1 MPYTKTTKRPWL
13 AVPIVRRRL
22 QNKLII
28 AFVVVLLIP
37 TSIIS
42 FYSLR
47 TAATTLIQKIGAEEL
62 RALVSQANDLEQRL
76 IGIKDDLIFLSLAP
90 PTRRYAAVIRNAPNT
105 TSTYRDAQV
114 ELLKTFLE
122 RGTTPYLDFRVIG
135 LSGQELLHVD
145 RTGALPPS
153 SGGDNF
159 AGEAY
164 FNLAIGLPA
173 NQVYISRYDLDR
185 TNGVVNEPYV
195 PVLYYSVPL
204 EVDGANVAVL
214 VAKVSLT
221 PLFTDIL
228 SRSSAPLYV
237 VTSDGS
243 YLLNPDVSR
252 LYGGVLGNNL
262 TFDGERSRDD
272 IIAMFGERQGI
283 LTTSN
288 DFPDTLQLYVHI
300 RPESQVAIRWLLFRV
315 MLISSILGEVNASQ
329 NVAIFL
335 SAVSLLAAI
344 LIAIFL
350 TRSISRPIH
359 QLSAVADNVR
369 QGNWDVTVPGT
380 GGQDEIGHLADAFDA
395 MLRELKTVYGSLE
408 DRVASRTNELSAANL
423 KLSEAQRKAEEASRA
438 KSQFLSNMS
447 HELRTPLN
455 VIIGYSHSMLVMPQ
469 MFNNEP
475 LPEIYRPYIKLIE
488 DNGHYLIGLI
498 NDILDLSKIEA
509 GKLELVCTT
518 VDLPEIFRGVL
529 ATATGL
535 LKGKSLQLRPD
546 YAEDLPLVWADPMRV
561 RQITINL
568 LSNAI
573 KFTNSGS
580 VTLKAEVVG
589 GWVAVSV
596 IDTGIGIAE
605 EKRSAIFSRFN
616 QISHG
621 NFAEVES
628 TGLGLD
634 ISKQLSE
641 MHGGDLTVDS
651 QVGKGSRFTFT
662 LPIATETQLQ
672 TVTSPEMTNES
683 FTIFERESTLTEDV
697 FSVLLVEDEVSMRE
711 LLRRA
716 LEVAGFL
723 VVDTHDGGQ
732 VMELAQGLLPSLII
746 LDVNLP
752 HMSGWDVLAQ
762 LKSDPETAAI
772 PVIVY
777 TAATSDE
784 RRALDLGAT
793 AFIAKPATPDDII
806 RAVRGQLVGSEASA
820 P

>member
-1 MPYTKTTKRPWL
+1 MPYTRTTKWAWF
-13 AVPIVRRRL
+13 AVPNVRQRL

-37 TSIIS
+37 TGIIS
-42 FYSLR
+42 YYSLR

-62 RALVSQANDLEQRL
+62 RALGSQANDLEKRL
-76 IGIKDDLIFLSLAP
+76 IGVKEDLIFLSLAP
-90 PTRRYAAVIRNAPNT
+90 PTRRYATVINGARDAANA
-105 TSTYRDAQV
+105 YRDAQI
-114 ELLKTFLE
+114 ELLRTFLE
-122 RGTTPYLDFRVIG
+122 RGTTPYLDFRIIN

-145 RTGALPPS
+145 QTGALPPRPRS
-153 SGGDNF
+153 VNF

-173 NQVYISRYDLDR
+173 NQVYISEYDLDR
-185 TNGVVNEPYV
+185 TNGVINEPYV

-214 VAKVSLT
+214 VAKVSLA

-237 VTSDGS
+237 VTRDGS
-243 YLLNPDVSR
+243 YLLNPDVSK
-252 LYGGVLGNNL
+252 LYGGVLGNNV
-262 TFDGERSRDD
+262 TFDGERSRED
-272 IIAMFGERQGI
+272 IIAMFAERQGI
-283 LTTSN
+283 VTAST

-300 RPESQVAIRWLLFRV
+300 RPESQVAIRWLLFRAIP
-315 MLISSILGEVNASQ
+315 ISSILGEVNATQ
-329 NVAIFL
+329 NVAIL
-335 SAVSLLAAI
+335 LAVISLLAAI

-350 TRSISRPIH
+350 TRSIARPIR
-359 QLSAVADNVR
+359 QLSDVADSVR
-369 QGNWDVTVPGT
+369 HGNWEVTVPGT
-380 GGQDEIGHLADAFDA
+380 GGRDEIGHLADAFDA

-408 DRVASRTNELSAANL
+408 ERVANRTIELSATNL
-423 KLSEAQRKAEEASRA
+423 KLSQAQRKAEEASRA

-469 MFNNEP
+469 MFDNVP
-475 LPEIYRPYIKLIE
+475 LSESYRPYIKLIE

-546 YAEDLPLVWADPMRV
+546 YPEDLPLVWADSMRV

-580 VTLKAEVVG
+580 VTLKAEVEG
-589 GWVAVSV
+589 EWVAISV
-596 IDTGIGIAE
+596 IDTGIGIPE
-605 EKRSAIFSRFN
+605 DKRSAIFSRFN
-616 QISHG
+616 QISRG
-621 NFAEVES
+621 GFAEIES

-634 ISKQLSE
+634 ISKQLSQ
-641 MHGGDLTVDS
+641 MHGGDLGVYS

-662 LPIATETQLQ
+662 LPIATEAQLK
-672 TVTSPEMTNES
+672 TSTSPVMTNES
-683 FTIFERESTLTEDV
+683 FTIFERENAVTEDV
-697 FSVLLVEDEVSMRE
+697 FSVLLVEDEVSLRE

-716 LEVAGFL
+716 LEVAGYL

-732 VMELAQGLLPSLII
+732 VMELALGLLPSLII

-752 HMSGWDVLAQ
+752 HVSGWDVIAQ
-762 LKSDPETAAI
+762 LKGDPETAAI
-772 PVIVY
+772 PVIVC
-777 TAATSDE
+777 TAATDD
-784 RRALDLGAT
+784 RQRALSLGAA
-793 AFIAKPATPDDII
+793 AFIAKPATPDDVI
-806 RAVRGQLVGSEASA
+806 RVVREQLASSGVRTQ
-820 P
+820 

>member
-1 MPYTKTTKRPWL
+1 MSYTRTTKWPWL
-13 AVPIVRRRL
+13 VVPNVRRRL

-37 TSIIS
+37 TGIIS

-47 TAATTLIQKIGAEEL
+47 TAAATLIQKIGAEEL
-62 RALVSQANDLEQRL
+62 RALGSQANDLEQRL
-76 IGIKDDLIFLSLAP
+76 IGVKEDLIFLSLAP
-90 PTRRYAAVIRNAPNT
+90 PTRRYAGVIRNTPDT
-105 TSTYRDAQV
+105 VSTYRDAQV

-122 RGTTPYLDFRVIG
+122 RGTTPYLDFRIIG

-145 RTGALPPS
+145 HTGALPP
-153 SGGDNF
+153 GPDGVNF

-173 NQVYISRYDLDR
+173 NQVYISKYDLDR
-185 TNGVVNEPYV
+185 TNGVIDEPYV

-204 EVDGANVAVL
+204 EVDGANVGVL

-228 SRSSAPLYV
+228 SRSSVPLYI
-237 VTSDGS
+237 VTGDGS
-243 YLLNPDVSR
+243 YLLNPDSTR
-252 LYGGVLGNNL
+252 LYGGVLGNNV
-262 TFDGERSRDD
+262 TFDGERSRED
-272 IIAMFGERQGI
+272 IIAMFGDRQGI
-283 LTTSN
+283 LTAST
-288 DFPDTLQLYVHI
+288 DFHDTLQLYVHI
-300 RPESQVAIRWLLFRV
+300 RPESLVAIRWLLFRV
-315 MLISSILGEVNASQ
+315 IPISSILGEVNATQ
-329 NVAIFL
+329 DVAIL
-335 SAVSLLAAI
+335 LAAISLLAAI
-344 LIAIFL
+344 LVAIFL
-350 TRSISRPIH
+350 TRSIARPIR
-359 QLSAVADNVR
+359 QLSLVADSVR

-380 GGQDEIGHLADAFDA
+380 GGQDEIGHLAAAFDA
-395 MLRELKTVYGSLE
+395 MLRELKAVYGSLE
-408 DRVASRTNELSAANL
+408 ERVASRTNELSTANL

-475 LPEIYRPYIKLIE
+475 LPEIYRPYLKLIE

-546 YAEDLPLVWADPMRV
+546 YPEDLPLVWADPIRV

-580 VTLKAEVVG
+580 VTLKAEVQDN
-589 GWVAVSV
+589 WVAISV
-596 IDTGIGIAE
+596 IDTGVGIPE
-605 EKRSAIFSRFN
+605 DKRSTIFSRFN

-621 NFAEVES
+621 TFAEVES

-651 QVGKGSRFTFT
+651 QVGKGSRFTFA

-672 TVTSPEMTNES
+672 AATSPTITNDS
-683 FTIFERESTLTEDV
+683 FTIFERESAMTEDV

-716 LEVAGFL
+716 LEVAGYL

-732 VMELAQGLLPSLII
+732 VMELALGLLPNLII

-752 HMSGWDVLAQ
+752 HVSGWDVMAQ

-777 TAATSDE
+777 TATTSGQ
-784 RRALDLGAT
+784 RRALELGAV

-806 RAVRGQLVGSEASA
+806 RVVQKHLVGSEAGT

>member
-1 MPYTKTTKRPWL
+1 MSYTRTTKWPWL
-13 AVPIVRRRL
+13 VVPNVRRRL

-37 TSIIS
+37 TGIIS

-47 TAATTLIQKIGAEEL
+47 TAAATLIQKIGAEEL
-62 RALVSQANDLEQRL
+62 RALGSQANDLEKRL
-76 IGIKDDLIFLSLAP
+76 IGVKEDLIFLSLAP
-90 PTRRYAAVIRNAPNT
+90 PTRRYAGVIRNTPDT
-105 TSTYRDAQV
+105 VSTYRDAQV

-122 RGTTPYLDFRVIG
+122 RGTTPYLDFRIIG

-145 RTGALPPS
+145 HTGALPP
-153 SGGDNF
+153 GPDGVNF

-173 NQVYISRYDLDR
+173 NQVYISKYDLDR
-185 TNGVVNEPYV
+185 TNGVIDEPYV

-228 SRSSAPLYV
+228 SRSSAPLYI
-237 VTSDGS
+237 VTGDGS
-243 YLLNPDVSR
+243 YLLNPDSTR
-252 LYGGVLGNNL
+252 LYGGVLGNNV
-262 TFDGERSRDD
+262 TFDGERSRED
-272 IIAMFGERQGI
+272 IIAMFADRQGI
-283 LTTSN
+283 LTAST
-288 DFPDTLQLYVHI
+288 DFHDTLQLYVHI

-315 MLISSILGEVNASQ
+315 IPISSILGEVNATQ
-329 NVAIFL
+329 NVAIL
-335 SAVSLLAAI
+335 LAAISLLAAI
-344 LIAIFL
+344 LVAIFL
-350 TRSISRPIH
+350 TRSIARPIR
-359 QLSAVADNVR
+359 QLSLVADSVR

-395 MLRELKTVYGSLE
+395 MLRELKAVYGSLE
-408 DRVASRTNELSAANL
+408 ERVANRTNELSTANL

-475 LPEIYRPYIKLIE
+475 LPEIYRPYLKLIE

-546 YAEDLPLVWADPMRV
+546 YPEDLPLVWADPIRV

-580 VTLKAEVVG
+580 VTLKAEVQEN
-589 GWVAVSV
+589 WIAVSV
-596 IDTGIGIAE
+596 IDTGVGIPE
-605 EKRSAIFSRFN
+605 DKRSTIFSRFN

-621 NFAEVES
+621 TFAEVES

-641 MHGGDLTVDS
+641 MHGGDLTVES
-651 QVGKGSRFTFT
+651 QVGKGSRFTFA

-672 TVTSPEMTNES
+672 TATSPTISNDS
-683 FTIFERESTLTEDV
+683 FTIFERASAMTVDV

-716 LEVAGFL
+716 LEVAGYL

-732 VMELAQGLLPSLII
+732 VMELALGLLPNLII

-752 HMSGWDVLAQ
+752 HVSGWDVMAQ

-777 TAATSDE
+777 TATTSGQ
-784 RRALDLGAT
+784 RRALELGAV
-793 AFIAKPATPDDII
+793 AFIAKPATPEDII
-806 RAVRGQLVGSEASA
+806 RAVQKHLVGSEAGT